1 MPDDQWEE
9 LTTYLDVNDDSELT
23 FRGFISLYSLQ
34 TGASRSRLAKLRSVS
49 ERRLMTRLLG
59 RARAEN
65 DEAETNKDLEHWGY
79 DPKTL
84 ELVSSSTTEEEKVEE
99 KAE

>member
-1 MPDDQWEE
+1 M
-9 LTTYLDVNDDSELT
+9 NDDTELT
-23 FRGFISLYSLQ
+23 FKGFISLYSLQ
-34 TGASRSRLAKLRSVS
+34 TGASIPRLAKPRSAS
-49 ERRLMTRLLG
+49 ERRLTTRLLG
-59 RARAEN
+59 LVRAEN

-84 ELVSSSTTEEEKVEE
+84 ELVSGSTTEEEKVEE